1 MKITCIYFIIKT
13 NMFRSLNRNPSCQ
26 VKYANYYTEQ
36 LIEDNK
42 LSEYNLT
49 YKNFL
54 QHKFLKKLKSKIEEM
69 PKCYGGYCNHSICK

>member
-1 MKITCIYFIIKT
+1 MNCIYFIIKT
-13 NMFRSLNRNPSCQ
+13 NMFRSLNRTPKCQ

-36 LIEDNK
+36 LIEENK

-54 QHKFLKKLKSKIEEM
+54 QYKFLKKLKSKIEKM
-69 PKCYGGYCNHSICK
+69 PKCYGGYCNHSVCK